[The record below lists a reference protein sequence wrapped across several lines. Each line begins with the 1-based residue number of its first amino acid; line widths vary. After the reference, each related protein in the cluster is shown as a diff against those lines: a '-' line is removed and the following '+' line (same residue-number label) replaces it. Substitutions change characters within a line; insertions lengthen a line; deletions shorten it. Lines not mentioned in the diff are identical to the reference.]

1 MGASGSIEYSI
12 VSGSYY
18 AYTIGQTGSTDSI
31 TKGTNPMPRSSV
43 GYLTGSTITVTT
55 TEELTIKYFQRVY
68 DAGLAVYCYY
78 TKTSID
84 PTPSAGETTPNYTG
98 AISDHSVVKILE
110 IY

>member
-1 MGASGSIEYSI
+1 MGASGSIDYSV

-18 AYTIGQTGSTDSI
+18 AYTTGQTGSTDSI
-31 TKGTNPMPRSSV
+31 TKGTNPRRRQTV
-43 GYLTGSTITVTT
+43 GYLTGSTTTV
-55 TEELTIKYFQRVY
+55 TEELTIKYFQRIY
-68 DAGLAVYCYY
+68 DAGTEGYCYY